1 MTAAEATA
9 AAAPLGGLEIASIT
23 PEPTDTERAAI
34 VAAVE
39 ALQAE
44 IWPHLGAAAVPA
56 PSPRWRYA
64 GRPWQRRA
72 RYGGWASENPN
83 SAGGGQAS
91 SSRRRSR

>member
-1 MTAAEATA
+1 MTAADATA
-9 AAAPLGGLEIASIT
+9 AAAPLGGLEIVSVT

-44 IWPHLGAAAVPA
+44 IWPHLRAAPAPA

-64 GRPWQRRA
+64 GRTWKRRA
-72 RYGGWASENPN
+72 RYGGWA
-83 SAGGGQAS
+83 
-91 SSRRRSR
+91 

>member
-1 MTAAEATA
+1 MTAAEAT

-39 ALQAE
+39 TLQAE
-44 IWPHLGAAAVPA
+44 IWPHLSAAAVPA
-56 PSPRWRYA
+56 SSPRWRYA

-72 RYGGWASENPN
+72 RYGGWA
-83 SAGGGQAS
+83 
-91 SSRRRSR
+91 